1 MLVNTGST
9 SGRAAGHP
17 KETGFTL
24 IEAMVVIA
32 ILGILVALAAPSFNN
47 TIATMRIKSIS
58 FDLVNDL
65 NTARSEA
72 IKRNADVVIS
82 AVGGEWKQGWS
93 ITTDTIATG
102 TITLKSHEPLS
113 ESIAVESAVTAINF
127 QGNGRPNA
135 ETALTI
141 TSTLTGVSPRCVKLQ
156 ASGSAQSEV
165 CPS

>member
-32 ILGILVALAAPSFNN
+32 ILGILVALAAPSFSN

-93 ITTDTIATG
+93 ITTGAT
-102 TITLKSHEPLS
+102 TLKSHEPLS

-127 QGNGRPNA
+127 QGNGRPTA
-135 ETALTI
+135 ETALTV

-156 ASGSAQSEV
+156 ASGSAQSEA